1 MSEAKGRV
9 DKKEPLSIE
18 EMTEATNIF
27 MDRYD
32 VVANRLGKLTKVPDV
47 LAVMENVCNLG
58 HYLRTK
64 REVEERLDKFGF
76 NKTSSDK

>member
-18 EMTEATNIF
+18 EMTEATDLF
-27 MDRYD
+27 MDRYQ
-32 VVANRLGKLTKVPDV
+32 VVANRLGKLAKVPDV

-64 REVEERLDKFGF
+64 REVEQRLDKFGF

>member
-18 EMTEATNIF
+18 EMTEATDMF
-27 MDRYD
+27 MARYQ
-32 VVANRLGKLTKVPDV
+32 VVADRMGKLAKVPDV

-64 REVEERLDKFGF
+64 REVEERLDRFGF
-76 NKTSSDK
+76 NKVDK